1 MGDAGES
8 ELTAR
13 AREVLAGLSDLDRGD
28 LLRCGSA
35 GYLCEDPDTEPLVAA
50 GLVCAEDPAFRCDLS
65 WTDLGRE
72 VARLLSEVQ
81 S

>member
-8 ELTAR
+8 ELTAK
-13 AREVLAGLSDLDRGD
+13 AREVLAGLSKAQRESVALMATPGAVWLGYMRTRNALVRLGVCDANGR
-28 LLRCGSA
+28 LR
-35 GYLCEDPDTEPLVAA
+35 DV
-50 GLVCAEDPAFRCDLS
+50 
-65 WTDLGRE
+65 GRE